1 MVMISKKYA
10 LSKKWNNNS
19 KKSEE
24 SEESEESEKKVA
36 KDLDLE
42 TYGWSSGFY
51 QRDPKKITV
60 TSLVLGFWKMQDA
73 TEHSLAK
80 WALHSG
86 IEIGDTI
93 TKEGINNR
101 LSESAVEMVKMI
113 LKYAL
118 SLKLDDFF
126 AQEKA
131 DKSNQKLYAK
141 FNRIL
146 IQDSTMQKLPPGLSE
161 IFKSSHS
168 KKEAATLRLQ
178 ATYDFTNEK
187 WVDFELGGY
196 TDNDQ
201 SKAMSITKVAQ
212 KDDLILRDLGY
223 FTLESLAH
231 LTEHQYVITKWS
243 KTTNLYAPQ
252 SGTQINLL
260 DLFKGKRTLDRAV
273 HVGSKARLPLR
284 LVAKKLPKEIA
295 EKRVEEAKNDR
306 HSKANH
312 SEEYYKLLHWE
323 IYLTNIE
330 QSIIGIEEVAKL
342 YGLRWYIEI
351 LFKAWKSYANFK
363 TILDKDRMT
372 YERTVISIYLMLI
385 RFVYYML
392 DIYEYIKLKVGK
404 KTDKLIS
411 IFKFFS
417 ICRNLSASIINIRY
431 LWELDPLIPQFVLHG
446 TYERRNKRKN
456 MQQKHLYVKELCILK
471 KLT

>member
-1 MVMISKKYA
+1 MVMISKKHA
-10 LSKKWNNNS
+10 ISKKGINNS
-19 KKSEE
+19 KKV
-24 SEESEESEKKVA
+24 EESEKKVA

-42 TYGWSSGFY
+42 TFGWSSGFY

-60 TSLVLGFWKMQDA
+60 TSLVLGFWKMQDT
-73 TEHSLAK
+73 TEHSLSK

-86 IEIGDTI
+86 IEISDTI

-118 SLKLDDFF
+118 SLKLDEFF

-131 DKSNQKLYAK
+131 NKSNQKLYSK

-168 KKEAATLRLQ
+168 KKEA

-231 LTEHQYVITKWS
+231 LSEHQYVITKWS
-243 KTTNLYAPQ
+243 KTTNLYDPQ
-252 SGTQINLL
+252 SGIQINLL
-260 DLFKGKRTLDRAV
+260 DLFKGKRTLDRAI

-312 SEEYYKLLHWE
+312 SKEYYQLLHW
-323 IYLTNIE
+323 
-330 QSIIGIEEVAKL
+330 
-342 YGLRWYIEI
+342 
-351 LFKAWKSYANFK
+351 
-363 TILDKDRMT
+363 
-372 YERTVISIYLMLI
+372 
-385 RFVYYML
+385 
-392 DIYEYIKLKVGK
+392 
-404 KTDKLIS
+404 
-411 IFKFFS
+411 
-417 ICRNLSASIINIRY
+417 
-431 LWELDPLIPQFVLHG
+431 
-446 TYERRNKRKN
+446 
-456 MQQKHLYVKELCILK
+456 
-471 KLT
+471 